1 MVMQPTRRSGGLRVF
16 LLYCSLLAIAGPAM
30 FWAARL
36 GLRVPPGHV
45 QGFVGWFANMDD
57 LSDLYVA
64 LPLEGDRE
72 AFLAAGELPAGMLPD
87 PHRRAPLPF
96 DQHASAD
103 ADEPS
108 VSPGSLLEKRRGQ
121 FAYRFDGV
129 PGRWHFHTSHLALF
143 IGGLLAFGAL
153 IVSYVRAPLRDSS
166 PGALAWLAAPGRLAL
181 LLAPGLVTVLVGVAV
196 AFARGALD
204 RATGLATLATALTAT
219 VAWNRGGWR
228 RLRDAIVLRGA
239 RRLAARSETV
249 ADLRGTVRRVAHD
262 VVELATNDGRVFQ
275 ADVSACERLGLG
287 ALPHAP
293 LAVGDRLEV
302 IGAPTHVM
310 DPHGEHLGREGALS
324 QRLLAPGPRPLLIVP
339 LA

>member
-16 LLYCSLLAIAGPAM
+16 LLYCSLLAVAGPAM

-45 QGFVGWFANMDD
+45 QGFVGWFANIDD

-87 PHRRAPLPF
+87 PHRRGPLPF
-96 DQHASAD
+96 DQYAS

-129 PGRWHFHTSHLALF
+129 PGRWRLHPSHLALF

-153 IVSYVRAPLRDSS
+153 IVSYARAPLGDGSLE
-166 PGALAWLAAPGRLAL
+166 ALAWLGVPGRLLL
-181 LLAPGLVTVLVGVAV
+181 LLAPGLATVLVGVAV

-204 RATGLATLATALTAT
+204 RATGLAMLAAALAAA
-219 VAWNRGGWR
+219 VGWSCGGWR
-228 RLRDAIVLRGA
+228 RLREGVVLRRA

-249 ADLRGTVRRVAHD
+249 ADLRGTVRRVSHD
-262 VVELATNDGRVFQ
+262 VVELATNDGQGVQ

-287 ALPHAP
+287 ARPHAP
-293 LAVGDRLEV
+293 LAVGDRIEV

-310 DPHGEHLGREGALS
+310 DPHGEHLGREGALAR
-324 QRLLAPGPRPLLIVP
+324 RLLAQGPRPLLIIP